1 MEKKI
6 QTLIDTA
13 QHILIIQAEN
23 PDGDSLGSALA
34 LEEILGDLGKTVHL
48 YCPVLIPK
56 YLRYLSG
63 WDRVQDELP
72 ARIDATI
79 IVDTASETLLERALT
94 PENKA
99 AITKKPVIVIDHHV
113 TPGNL
118 PFEIVSYCDPAC
130 VATGELIFRL
140 ADASSWGV
148 NASAAD
154 KLSAAILSDSLG
166 LTTENT
172 TADSIHTLGRLV
184 ELGANLSGLDAKRR
198 EYAKKTAGILTY
210 KGQLLQRIEY
220 YCDQKLALVHIPW
233 EEIEAYSDMY
243 NPSML
248 ALDEMRLVENVRVAI
263 AIKTYPD
270 GRITGKI
277 RANPGTKVAET
288 IAGYFG
294 GGGHPYAAGF
304 RIYEEYET
312 LKRELIA
319 ATDKIL
325 REARDAETA

>member
-6 QTLIDTA
+6 RTLIDSA
-13 QHILIIQAEN
+13 QHVLVIQAEN

-34 LEEILGDLGKTVHL
+34 LEEILGDQGKTVHL

-56 YLRYLSG
+56 YLRHLDG

-72 ARIDATI
+72 ARIDLTI

-94 PENKA
+94 PEKKA

-118 PFEIVSYCDPAC
+118 PFDVIAYCDPAC
-130 VATGELIFRL
+130 VATGELIYRL
-140 ADASSWGV
+140 AATNSWDI
-148 NASAAD
+148 NALAAE

-172 TADSIHTLGRLV
+172 TAASIHTLASLV
-184 ELGANLSGLDAKRR
+184 EHGADLSRLDSRRR
-198 EYAKKTAGILTY
+198 EYSKKTADVLTY

-220 YCDQKLALVHIPW
+220 FCDQQLALVHIPW

-248 ALDEMRLVENVRVAI
+248 ALDEMRLVEHVRVAI

-277 RANPGTKVAET
+277 RANPGTKIAET

-304 RIYEEYET
+304 RIYEDYEV
-312 LKRELIA
+312 LKRELVT
-319 ATDKIL
+319 ATAKIL
-325 REARDAETA
+325 NEADNA